1 MNPEVMEKLLA
12 AGWEP
17 ALQPSY
23 FVKPCEYLREEILFK
38 LTEPSNLIEDVRQR
52 IPIYAA
58 EAVDVQERLNDKNR

>member
-1 MNPEVMEKLLA
+1 MNFEVMEKLLA

-17 ALQPSY
+17 VFQPSY
-23 FVKPCEYLREEILFK
+23 FVTPCEYLREEILSK
-38 LTEPSNLIEDVRQR
+38 LKEPANLIEDIRQR